1 MAAAAAYFAENT
13 HNHGRPVGRAGLLAV
28 LDDIQT
34 TFPDVQFKL
43 IEAVAEGEW
52 VVVRGIFSG
61 THSGIGRLP
70 VNGGMLVGVP
80 STGATSKST
89 TSYVYKCATA
99 QSWSTLPTA
108 MIS

>member
-1 MAAAAAYFAENT
+1 MAAAAAYFAEDT

-61 THSGIGRLP
+61 THLGIGRLTREWRHAGRGP
-70 VNGGMLVGVP
+70 AHGPLRSPPHHMFTSARRHNR
-80 STGATSKST
+80 GAL
-89 TSYVYKCATA
+89 C
-99 QSWSTLPTA
+99 QPR
-108 MIS
+108 